1 MFVFGSYSSQEQAE
15 RALGFE
21 WRYSWPLGVQDG
33 EALVVFADSTHVVAA
48 FDTMRK
54 PADLLRIARPTA
66 YPRDS
71 VRFRIVR
78 DSSGAGPTFALT
90 LPPEPAV

>member
-21 WRYSWPLGVQDG
+21 WRYRWPLGVQDG
-33 EALVVFADSTHVVAA
+33 EALVVFADSTHVIAA
-48 FDTMRK
+48 FESMGK
-54 PADLLRIARPTA
+54 PADLLGIARQPA

-78 DSSGAGPTFALT
+78 DSSVTGQAFALT
-90 LPPEPAV
+90 VPPDPAV